1 MVREDYD
8 CILTKYS
15 TSILNALS
23 CHHRKKN
30 IHFFLHYLPLVRM
43 WGQFIGNL
51 PMEEEVRGNLKELYG
66 YVFLKVTLAIHPN

>member
-23 CHHRKKN
+23 CHHRKK
-30 IHFFLHYLPLVRM
+30 IFFFFLHFLPLVRM

>member
-1 MVREDYD
+1 MSPQKK
-8 CILTKYS
+8 KYS
-15 TSILNALS
+15 F
-23 CHHRKKN
+23 
-30 IHFFLHYLPLVRM
+30 FFLHFLPLVRM